1 MVMKMTTNIRTYSEL
16 ITLPTF
22 KERYEYLRLGG
33 RVGEDT
39 FGFDRYLN
47 QAFYKSEEWR
57 SIRDHVITRDNGCD
71 LGMEGHEIFGRI
83 LIHHMNPIRKED
95 IINRSD
101 ILLNPEYLICTIKNT
116 HDAIHYGDES
126 LLVIAPVERRKND
139 TCPWRHD

>member
-1 MVMKMTTNIRTYSEL
+1 MKMTTNIRTYSEL

-57 SIRDHVITRDNGCD
+57 SIRDHIITRDNGCD

-139 TCPWRHD
+139 TCPWRHN